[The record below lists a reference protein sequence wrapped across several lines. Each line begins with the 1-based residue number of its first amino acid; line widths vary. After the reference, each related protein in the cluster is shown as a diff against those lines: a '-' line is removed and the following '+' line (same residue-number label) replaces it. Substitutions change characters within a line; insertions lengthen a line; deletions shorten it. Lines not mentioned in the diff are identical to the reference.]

1 MQRMLQK
8 EPTRQARAIQC
19 TVFGEPESLVSASVE
34 LPAPGSRQVRVA
46 IRAAGVNFADYL
58 IVGGKYQIKPDL
70 PFTPGLE
77 AAGEVV
83 ELGPGVNDLQLGQ
96 RVAVVTRPGGCFAT
110 GAVIDAAHVVPLPS
124 AIDFVTAS
132 CMPVAYGTAHFALSH
147 RGRLRAGETLL
158 VTGAAGGV
166 GLAAVEV
173 GKALGARVI
182 AAARG
187 QDRLELVRSRGAD
200 ELVDYG
206 AESLRDRVKA
216 LTGGSGADV
225 ILDPVGGDVFDECL
239 RVINNEGRIL
249 VVGFA
254 GGRIPSVPAN
264 RILIKNCSI
273 VGVDYGTEMDG
284 PPALRARLTEVFSW
298 FAQGR
303 LKPHISARLS
313 LNEAGA
319 ALRLLAA
326 RAAHGKIALEM

>member
-1 MQRMLQK
+1 M
-8 EPTRQARAIQC
+8 
-19 TVFGEPESLVSASVE
+19 
-34 LPAPGSRQVRVA
+34 
-46 IRAAGVNFADYL
+46 
-58 IVGGKYQIKPDL
+58 
-70 PFTPGLE
+70 
-77 AAGEVV
+77 
-83 ELGPGVNDLQLGQ
+83 NDLQLGQ

-110 GAVIDAAHVVPLPS
+110 GAVIDAAHVVPFPG
-124 AIDFVTAS
+124 AIDYVTAA

-187 QDRLELVRSRGAD
+187 QDRLDLARSRGAD

-206 AESLRDRVKA
+206 AESLRERMKA

-284 PPALRARLTEVFSW
+284 PPALRTRLTEVFSW
-298 FAQGR
+298 YAQGR
-303 LKPHISARLS
+303 LKPHISARLP

>member
-1 MQRMLQK
+1 LR
-8 EPTRQARAIQC
+8 
-19 TVFGEPESLVSASVE
+19 
-34 LPAPGSRQVRVA
+34 
-46 IRAAGVNFADYL
+46 
-58 IVGGKYQIKPDL
+58 PD
-70 PFTPGLE
+70 
-77 AAGEVV
+77 
-83 ELGPGVNDLQLGQ
+83 
-96 RVAVVTRPGGCFAT
+96 
-110 GAVIDAAHVVPLPS
+110 VIDAAHVVPLPG
-124 AIDFVTAS
+124 AIDFVTAA

-158 VTGAAGGV
+158 VTGTAGGA

-187 QDRLELVRSRGAD
+187 QDRLDLARSRGAD
-200 ELVDYG
+200 ELANYG
-206 AESLRDRVKA
+206 AESLRERVKA

-264 RILIKNCSI
+264 RILIRNCSI
-273 VGVDYGTEMDG
+273 VGVDFGTEMDG
-284 PPALRARLTEVFSW
+284 RPWLRERLVELFSW
-298 FAQGR
+298 FVQGR
-303 LKPHISARLS
+303 LKPHISARLP